1 MRDCA
6 PTVQQRFKSNVQTF
20 FHSVQQEASF
30 RTLGLVPDL
39 ETYME
44 MRRNTSACKLVFDL
58 IEYSLDLELPDDVI
72 EDPIIMALNQG
83 ANDLVTWA
91 NVSAIR
97 LPIFTSSTDKGR
109 AGPILLQCRAISP
122 GPE

>member
-6 PTVQQRFKSNVQTF
+6 PAVQQRFKSNVQTF

-44 MRRNTSACKLVFDL
+44 MRRNTSGCKLVFDL

-72 EDPIIMALNQG
+72 EHPVIVALNQA
-83 ANDLVTWA
+83 ANDLVTWS
-91 NVSAIR
+91 NVSAIWS
-97 LPIFTSSTDKGR
+97 TSHWH
-109 AGPILLQCRAISP
+109 PLC
-122 GPE
+122 

>member
-1 MRDCA
+1 MR
-6 PTVQQRFKSNVQTF
+6 TYFQGL
-20 FHSVQQEASF
+20 QQEAPY
-30 RTLGLVPDL
+30 RTDGYSPDL
-39 ETYME
+39 QTYIE
-44 MRRNTSACKLVFDL
+44 IRRETSACKPVFDL

-97 LPIFTSSTDKGR
+97 LPIFTSSADKER